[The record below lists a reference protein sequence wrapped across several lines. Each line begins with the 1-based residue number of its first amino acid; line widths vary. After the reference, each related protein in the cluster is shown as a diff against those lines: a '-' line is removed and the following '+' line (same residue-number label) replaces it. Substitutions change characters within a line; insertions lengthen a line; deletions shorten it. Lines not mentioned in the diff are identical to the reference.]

1 MKKTCKRVLA
11 IVCCMAMMVTSF
23 AALGI
28 SVAAEGEYFNI
39 TASNRNLFLN
49 VDQEVALSDISVV
62 INDVAVNGAD
72 VAWTS
77 TNAAVSIGGG
87 ILKVSEKGVFVLDVM
102 DAEGNSGTVT
112 VITKLAE
119 ETEYVLYEEN
129 FDGVANGALPEG
141 WTEVFNKDVVADDA
155 AKANFPNYIDQA
167 QVIDGKLYIGN
178 GANNNYNYVY
188 LPEFLDAFPD
198 AQISASMA
206 QTWVN
211 NNMRAGGIVTRGSRE
226 LAAAHPK
233 AGYRIFIRRATTGG
247 DGMRLTS
254 LARIDNA
261 ANKTDKGLPF
271 PIGSTRTWSRPDC
284 TVEHWDPNQQPSP
297 WYTPAESVDP
307 DWKAEGY
314 YVTWNVT
321 TTDDRYTI
329 DAYKSFEQPQFGG
342 DMGPGNGGAWWETYH
357 LNGDPSLEGYEMDVN
372 LANWE
377 AVDKCDNGAFGFF
390 TSGVQLAVDS
400 VKVTVP
406 AAILAANPD
415 KYVKAEL
422 DPALATYESQKIGV
436 MSDVHLQIG
445 STAADYALKNALTN
459 MKNDGVSAVL
469 FTGDL
474 VNTGVEAEYEKF
486 NAIWDS
492 VMGDTDIKMLTIT
505 GNHEFEGVYFRGE
518 DYDAQIERY
527 LAAFDLEEANFHEVI
542 NGIHVIGINSE
553 SHVVDGKYTMETTDW
568 LVEQLDAARADN
580 PYGPIIVMCH
590 QTIANTTYGSQWG
603 SSATSE
609 LNDVLRY
616 YPEVVYLA
624 GHSHFDFT
632 NEKSIMQKDFTTIDV
647 PSLQYTSTETITGG
661 SVATEYGYQNYL
673 MLEIDG
679 TAKTMSVK
687 RMKSYEKDAATHAY
701 ETVQVKE
708 PWVLNLPMLKKSDF
722 VYTAVRADEVNAP
735 VFADGSA
742 VEALAVTSNTAQIKY
757 PAATHEDYVHAYY
770 VTVTD
775 AAGSLIQQQYF
786 VSDFYKLGDK
796 KAEYVVDLEG
806 LPSNSKLTV
815 SVTAMEGFGKQS
827 DPISVDIVTD
837 PISTPSVGNNVAD
850 FLDVNTAVGF
860 TDSSPF
866 RRSHSLYV
874 KSHPIKLYDDETLG
888 RQVAFMKGWVNY
900 PVSQGDF
907 KEITNSF
914 TVEVAFKTPAELAK
928 SQCIFGN
935 PESGGITVEFN
946 GNGQFQVGAYIQA
959 PEGASG
965 SGYKYINAGEL
976 AVDTWYHA
984 VYTFDGEKS
993 VLYLNGEKAGEVA
1006 FAGTVKHNSSVNFLT
1021 IGANVNAAGNAAY
1034 VFGGDVSVARVYTY
1048 ALDRSQ
1054 AVAALG
1060 AWENDNMINA
1070 LYQKWLAL
1078 YNAKENYALND
1089 AHAIAINKLMT
1100 KINLAIHS
1108 TALTEEIAAEYVAD
1122 ANAMLI
1128 NLMKYDMN
1136 APYALFE
1143 DKLDDFTKIHSGDN
1157 YNGLQWENNGEIKKT
1172 LVSKQ
1177 NNAADYALV
1186 YKLPGNVSEIQLD
1199 ALSISVYDKNYLPE
1213 HFTFFVSNDG
1223 ETWTEVAF
1231 TASEVVPNA
1240 ITAYW
1245 NEQTLTAKVDGEYK
1259 FVKVQLNVFGQAI
1272 DENGA
1277 PTDCVNWTTVMDGVR
1292 IWYVE
1297 DGVEIVE
1304 PNFAEIT
1311 SESKTA
1317 GYAKM
1322 GKTVKASITA
1332 KGDGLTY
1339 QWYVKNDGASKYTK
1353 SSITSA
1359 SYSVKMS
1366 DKVKG
1371 RRVYCVVT
1379 DKYGY
1384 SVQSKTFILRESV
1397 SILTAPKSAKAAIG
1411 KTVKVSV
1418 KASGDGLTYKW
1429 YVKDKGASKYTVS
1442 KTKSATYSVKMTS
1455 KVNGRRLI
1463 CYVYDKYGNKV
1474 QCETVTLKAK

>member
-1 MKKTCKRVLA
+1 
-11 IVCCMAMMVTSF
+11 MAMMITSF
-23 AALGI
+23 AALGV
-28 SVAAEGEYFNI
+28 SVAAEGEYFTI
-39 TASNRNLFLN
+39 TANNRNLFIN
-49 VDQEVALSDISVV
+49 VNQKIALKDISVV
-62 INDVAVNGAD
+62 INDVALSGNE

-77 TNAAVSIGGG
+77 ADAAVSIADGNL
-87 ILKVSEKGVFVLDVM
+87 IVSEKGMFTLNVK
-102 DAEGNSGTVT
+102 DASGNAGTVT
-112 VITKLAE
+112 VLTKLPE

-129 FDGVANGALPEG
+129 FDGVANGTLPEG
-141 WTEVFNKDVVADDA
+141 WTEVFNADKGTAPAGMNTYVD
-155 AKANFPNYIDQA
+155 NA
-167 QVIDGKLYIGN
+167 QVKDGKLYIGN
-178 GANNNYNYVY
+178 GINNGYNYVY

-198 AQISASMA
+198 TQVSASMA

-233 AGYRIFIRRATTGG
+233 QGYRIFIRRATTGG

-254 LARIDNA
+254 LARIDQPS
-261 ANKTDKGLPF
+261 NKTDKALPF
-271 PIGSTRTWSRPDC
+271 PIGSTRGDWSRPDC

-297 WYTPAESVDP
+297 WYTPCEP
-307 DWKAEGY
+307 DGDMWKAKGY
-314 YVTWNVT
+314 YVTWDVT

-329 DAYKSFEQPQFGG
+329 DAYKSFEQNQFGG

-357 LNGDPSLEGYEMDVN
+357 LKGDPSLEGYEMDVD
-372 LANWE
+372 LTKWLPE
-377 AVDKCDNGAFGFF
+377 DRCGSGAIGFF

-406 AAILAANPD
+406 VSILNANPD
-415 KYVKAEL
+415 KYEFIP
-422 DPALATYESQKIGV
+422 DPALATYVSQKIGV
-436 MSDVHLQIG
+436 LSDVHLQVI
-445 STAADYALKNALTN
+445 STPADYALKNALTN
-459 MKNDGVSAVL
+459 MKNDGVSAIL
-469 FTGDL
+469 FTGDI
-474 VNTGVEAEYEKF
+474 VNTGVPAEYEKF
-486 NAIWDS
+486 LSIWDS
-492 VMGDTDIKMLTIT
+492 VFPDEASAPKRLTIT
-505 GNHEFEGVYFRGE
+505 GNHEYEGVHFRNE
-518 DYDAQIERY
+518 TYDDVLQTY
-527 LAAFDLEEANFHEVI
+527 LDAFGYDEPNFHEVV
-542 NGIHVIGINSE
+542 NGIHVIGITSE
-553 SHVVDGKYTMETTDW
+553 DHAVDGLYTMETTGW
-568 LVEQLDAARADN
+568 LEEELEAAKADN

-590 QTIANTTYGSQWG
+590 QTIKNTTYGSQWG
-603 SSATSE
+603 SSKTAE
-609 LNDVLRY
+609 LNTLLKD
-616 YPEVVYLA
+616 YPQVVYLA

-632 NEKSIMQKDFTTIDV
+632 NEKSIMQKDYTCIDV

-661 SVATEYGYQNYL
+661 STATEYDYQNYL
-673 MLEIDG
+673 MLEFDG
-679 TAKTMSVK
+679 AAKTMSVK
-687 RMKSYEKDAATHAY
+687 RMKSYEKDAATHAF
-701 ETVQVKE
+701 ETVQVKD
-708 PWVLNLPMLKKSDF
+708 PWVLNLPIQKKSQF
-722 VYTAVRADEVNAP
+722 TYTAERAEAVNAP
-735 VFADGSA
+735 VFAEDAA
-742 VEALAVTSNTAQIKY
+742 VEALDVTSSTAQIKY
-757 PAATHEDYVHAYY
+757 PAASHEDYVHAYY

-775 AAGSLIQQQYF
+775 AAGSMIQQQYF

-796 KAEYVVDLEG
+796 KAEYVVGLEG

-815 SVTAMEGFGKQS
+815 SITAMESFGKVS

-946 GNGQFQVGAYIQA
+946 GDGQFQVGAYIQA

-965 SGYKYINAGEL
+965 SGYKYINVGEL

-993 VLYLNGEKAGEVA
+993 VLYLNGEKAGEVD
-1006 FAGTVKHNSSVNFLT
+1006 FAGTVKHNASVNFLT

-1034 VFGGDVSVARVYTY
+1034 VFGGSVSVARVYTY

-1078 YNAKENYALND
+1078 YNAKENYALTE
-1089 AHAIAINKLMT
+1089 AQAIAINKLMT

-1108 TALTEEIAAEYVAD
+1108 TALTEEIAAEYIAD
-1122 ANAMLI
+1122 ANAMLVG
-1128 NLMKYDMN
+1128 LTKYDAK
-1136 APYALFE
+1136 APYVLFE
-1143 DKLDDFTKIHSGDN
+1143 DPMNDFTKIHSGDN
-1157 YNGLQWENNGEIKKT
+1157 YNGLQWENNNEIKKT

-1199 ALSISVYDKNYLPE
+1199 ALSVSVYDKNYLPE

-1259 FVKVQLNVFGQAI
+1259 FVKIQLNVFGQAI

-1277 PTDCVNWTTVMDGVR
+1277 VVDPVNWTTVMDGVR

-1297 DGVEIVE
+1297 DGVEIYE

-1311 SESKTA
+1311 SESNTA
-1317 GYAKM
+1317 GYAKL
-1322 GKTVKASITA
+1322 GKSAKVTVKAS
-1332 KGDGLTY
+1332 GDGLTY
-1339 QWYVKNDGASKYTK
+1339 QWYVKNAGADEYVK

-1411 KTVKVSV
+1411 KTVKTSV
-1418 KASGDGLTYKW
+1418 KASGDGLTYTW
-1429 YVKDKGASKYTVS
+1429 YFKNAGKTKFSKSSV
-1442 KTKSATYSVKMTS
+1442 KSATYSTKMS
-1455 KVNGRRLI
+1455 KSANGRQ
-1463 CYVYDKYGNKV
+1463 VYCVITDKYGNKV
-1474 QCETVTLKAK
+1474 TTSTVKLTKK

>member
-1 MKKTCKRVLA
+1 
-11 IVCCMAMMVTSF
+11 MMITSF

-28 SVAAEGEYFNI
+28 SVAAGGEYFNI

-62 INDVAVNGAD
+62 INDVAVNGKD

-77 TNAAVSIGGG
+77 NNAAVNIGGG
-87 ILKVSEKGVFVLDVM
+87 ILKVSEKGVFTLDVM

-112 VITKLAE
+112 LITKLAE

-129 FDGVANGALPEG
+129 FDGVANGTLPEG
-141 WTEVFNKDVVADDA
+141 WTEVFNKDVVADEA
-155 AKANFPNYIDQA
+155 AKANFPNYIDNA

-198 AQISASMA
+198 TQVSVSMA

-233 AGYRIFIRRATTGG
+233 TGYRIFIRRATTGN

-261 ANKTDKGLPF
+261 ANKTDAKLPF

-307 DWKAEGY
+307 DWKGEGY
-314 YVTWNVT
+314 YVTWDVT

-329 DAYKSFEQPQFGG
+329 DAYKSFEQAQFGG

-357 LNGDPSLEGYEMDVN
+357 LKGDPSLEGYEMDVN

-377 AVDKCDNGAFGFF
+377 AVDKCDGGAIGLF

-400 VKVTVP
+400 IKVTVP
-406 AAILAANPD
+406 ASILAANPD

-436 MSDVHLQIG
+436 ISDVHLQIG
-445 STAADYALKNALTN
+445 TTAADYALKNALTN

-505 GNHEFEGVYFRGE
+505 GNHEFEGVYFREE

-542 NGIHVIGINSE
+542 NGIHVIGLNSE
-553 SHVVDGKYTMETTDW
+553 SHLVDGKYTMETTDW

-590 QTIANTTYGSQWG
+590 QTLKNTTYGSQWG

-609 LNDVLRY
+609 LYDVLRY
-616 YPEVVYLA
+616 YPEVVYFA

-679 TAKTMSVK
+679 ESKTMSVK
-687 RMKSYEKDAATHAY
+687 RMKSYEKNEAHEY
-701 ETVQVKE
+701 ETVQVKDA
-708 PWVLNLPMLKKSDF
+708 WTLNLPLLKKSDF
-722 VYTAVRADEVNAP
+722 TYTAVRADEVNAP
-735 VFADGSA
+735 VFADDA
-742 VEALAVTSNTAQIKY
+742 VAEALEVTSSTAQIKY

-796 KAEYVVDLEG
+796 KTEYAVDLEG

-815 SVTAMEGFGKQS
+815 SITAMEGFGKVS
-827 DPISVDIVTD
+827 EPITVDIVTD

-866 RRSHSLYV
+866 RRSHALYV
-874 KSHPIKLYDDETLG
+874 RSHPIKLFYDEDLG

-900 PVSQGDF
+900 PVSQGDL
-907 KEITNSF
+907 KEITDDF
-914 TVEVAFKTPAELAK
+914 TVEVAFKTPAEVAK

-935 PESGGITVEFN
+935 PESGGLTVEFN
-946 GNGQFQVGAYIQA
+946 SNGLFQVGAYIQG
-959 PEGASG
+959 ETSG
-965 SGYKYINAGEL
+965 GYKYISAGEL

-993 VLYLNGEKAGEVA
+993 VLYLNGEKIGEVA
-1006 FAGTVKHNSSVNFLT
+1006 FAGTVKYNPSVNFLT

-1034 VFGGDVSVARVYTY
+1034 TFQGHVSAARVYTY

-1054 AVAALG
+1054 AVAALA
-1060 AWENDNMINA
+1060 AWENDNVINA

-1078 YNAKENYALND
+1078 YNAKENYALTETQ
-1089 AHAIAINKLMT
+1089 AIAVNKLMT

-1108 TALTEEIAAEYVAD
+1108 TALTEEIAAEYIAD

-1128 NLMKYDMN
+1128 GLTKYD
-1136 APYALFE
+1136 AKAAYALFE
-1143 DKLDDFTKIHSGDN
+1143 DPLNDFTKVHTSDA
-1157 YNGLQWENNGEIKKT
+1157 YAGLQWENNADMKAT
-1172 LVSKQ
+1172 MVSKQ
-1177 NNAADYALV
+1177 NNNADYSLV
-1186 YKLPGNVSEIQLD
+1186 YKLEGKVTEIQVD
-1199 ALSISVYDKNYLPE
+1199 VHSITVYDKNYTPD
-1213 HFTFFVSNDG
+1213 HISIFVSADAEN
-1223 ETWTEVAF
+1223 WVEVSASMS
-1231 TASEVVPNA
+1231 SEVNA
-1240 ITAYW
+1240 LTAYW
-1245 NEQTLTAKVDGEYK
+1245 TDDVLTAKVDGEYNY
-1259 FVKVQLNVFGQAI
+1259 VKVQLNQFGEAI

-1277 PTDCVNWTTVMDGVR
+1277 PTPCVNWTTAIDNVR
-1292 IWYVE
+1292 IWYAE
-1297 DGVEIVE
+1297 EGVEFFE
-1304 PNFAEIT
+1304 PNFAAIT
-1311 SESKTA
+1311 SESATA
-1317 GYAKM
+1317 AYAKV
-1322 GKTVKASITA
+1322 GKSAKVTVKAS
-1332 KGDGLTY
+1332 GDGLTY
-1339 QWYVKNDGASKYTK
+1339 QWYVKNAGSDEYVK
-1353 SSITSA
+1353 SSITTA

-1371 RRVYCVVT
+1371 RRVYCVIT

-1384 SVQSKTFILRESV
+1384 SVQSKTFMLRESV
-1397 SILTAPKSAKAAIG
+1397 SILTQPKAAKVAIG
-1411 KTVKVSV
+1411 KTAKVTV
-1418 KASGDGLTYKW
+1418 KASGDGLTYTW
-1429 YVKDKGASKYTVS
+1429 YFKNAGKTKFSKSSV
-1442 KTKSATYSVKMTS
+1442 KSATYSTKMS
-1455 KVNGRRLI
+1455 KSVNGRQ
-1463 CYVYDKYGNKV
+1463 VYCVITDKYGNKV
-1474 QCETVTLKAK
+1474 TTSTVKLTKK